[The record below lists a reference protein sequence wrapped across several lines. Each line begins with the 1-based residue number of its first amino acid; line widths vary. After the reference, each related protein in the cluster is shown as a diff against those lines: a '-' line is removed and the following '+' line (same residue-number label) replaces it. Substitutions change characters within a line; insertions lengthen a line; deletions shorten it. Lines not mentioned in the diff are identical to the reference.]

1 MEKTRNRHETD
12 TKQNTKRN
20 ARFVVLFF
28 GIILI
33 FFTSINHCQG
43 NSTVDISTTATV
55 REFGQDPDPDPDPPP
70 SGGGGAPII
79 VSPGKVIL
87 KGRAYP
93 NAFLTILKNGKVA
106 ATLFAEKSG
115 LFEKE
120 LTGVPSGVCAFGIF
134 AEDSEARKSVTL
146 SFTVSVL
153 AKMTT
158 TISGIFI
165 SPTIALTPTQVEKGN
180 IVDILGQAFP
190 ESQVNIFI
198 SSKETI
204 KITGASENGKWS
216 YKLNTGFLEEAE
228 HKARAKAVFGE
239 GEQSPF
245 SQTLSFLV
253 VSPGALVCQGADL
266 NFDGKVD
273 IIDFSILLYFW
284 EQARP
289 SNKCADINFDGGVNI
304 IDFSIMMYQWSD

>member
-1 MEKTRNRHETD
+1 MGWYNIKMRKTRLI
-12 TKQNTKRN
+12 
-20 ARFVVLFF
+20 FIIFILFF
-28 GIILI
+28 L
-33 FFTSINHCQG
+33 TINLSYCRAD
-43 NSTVDISTTATV
+43 STVNISVTATV
-55 REFGQDPDPDPDPPP
+55 QDAGQDPGPGPETP
-70 SGGGGAPII
+70 SGGGGGAAI
-79 VSPGKVIL
+79 VISPGKVIL

-120 LTGVPSGVCAFGIF
+120 LTGVRAGVYTFGIF
-134 AEDSEARKSVTL
+134 AEDSEARQSITL

-153 AKMTT
+153 AQMTT

-165 SPTIALTPTQVEKGN
+165 SPTIALTSTQVEKGN

-198 SSKETI
+198 SSEETI
-204 KITGASENGKWS
+204 KTTDASENGKWS

-266 NFDGKVD
+266 NFDSKVN

-284 EQARP
+284 EQTKP
-289 SNKCADINFDGGVNI
+289 SNKCADINFDRRVDI
-304 IDFSIMMYQWSD
+304 IDFSIMMYQWTE